1 MRSRNI
7 PKQLVVAL
15 VAVALGL
22 FGAAFAQTTMRLAH
36 ISPAGSPADKGA
48 QLFANLVNQGTNGKY
63 TIKIYPNSQLG
74 SAPEYTQQ
82 IKLGTLA
89 MGLVTSGQM
98 QEYVKQYGIIEAP
111 FLFSSLQQAHKVLD
125 GPAGDQLAALAKQQ
139 GFIILSNWEWGFRQ
153 ITNSVRPIQEPA
165 DMKGLKMR
173 VPSEFQIQDM
183 MKALGASTDTIAFP
197 ELYTAL
203 AQKVVDGQDN
213 PVQTIFDQHFYE
225 VQKYLAITN
234 HAYNTQMLVMS
245 QHAWNSLSAQEQQ
258 VFMNASKRAGDLVRN
273 LDEQQQ
279 SSEITQ
285 MQQKGMVV
293 THPDLAAFRKA
304 VQPAD
309 QQVYDYV
316 GDAFAQK
323 FVAEVEAAA
332 GQ

>member
-1 MRSRNI
+1 
-7 PKQLVVAL
+7 
-15 VAVALGL
+15 
-22 FGAAFAQTTMRLAH
+22 
-36 ISPAGSPADKGA
+36 
-48 QLFANLVNQGTNGKY
+48 
-63 TIKIYPNSQLG
+63 LG

-111 FLFSSLQQAHKVLD
+111 FLFSSLQQAHKGLD

-285 MQQKGMVV
+285 MQQTGMVV

>member
-1 MRSRNI
+1 MQSRSF
-7 PKQLVVAL
+7 PKWIVASL
-15 VAVALGL
+15 LALALGL
-22 FGAAFAQTTMRLAH
+22 FGSVSAQTMRLAH
-36 ISPAGSPADKGA
+36 ISPAGSPADQGA
-48 QLFANLVNQGTNGKY
+48 QLFAKLVNQGTNGKI
-63 TIKIYPNSQLG
+63 TVKIYPNSQLG
-74 SAPEYTQQ
+74 SAPQYTQQ

-111 FLFSSLQQAHKVLD
+111 FLFSDLKQAHAVLD

-139 GFIILSNWEWGFRQ
+139 GFIVLSNWEWGFRQ
-153 ITNSVRPIQEPA
+153 ITESVRPIQEPS

-213 PVQTIFDQHFYE
+213 PIQTIYDQHFYE

-245 QHAWNSLSAQEQQ
+245 EHAWNSLSSQEQQ
-258 VFMNASKRAGDLVRN
+258 VLVDASKKAGDLVRQ

-279 SSEITQ
+279 SKEIAE
-285 MQQKGMVV
+285 MQSKGMVV

-316 GDAFAQK
+316 GNAFAKK
-323 FVAEVEAAA
+323 FVAEVQAAA
-332 GQ
+332 AQ